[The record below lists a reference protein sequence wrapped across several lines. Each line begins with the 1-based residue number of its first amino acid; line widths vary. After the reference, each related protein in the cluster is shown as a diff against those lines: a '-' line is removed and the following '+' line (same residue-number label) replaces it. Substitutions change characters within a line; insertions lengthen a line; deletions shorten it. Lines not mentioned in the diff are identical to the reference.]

1 MRRLLPPLVIVPVLM
16 LLLVAP
22 AAAAPPYRES
32 GTQEYLLAVSTACGG
47 STCTDTVVDAFT
59 IDSETLIVCVSEY
72 TYNVRNGRL
81 TSERNG
87 CTDTSPEL
95 LTVTSGFDASLSE
108 VAVPLCGPRSC
119 DEVSVAADLQ
129 YAGGPIYSDSSRGSF
144 SDGTCTYRY
153 SSSGESAD
161 AYGTISLDGTTAD
174 AFGSVGTSE
183 YRVTER
189 CRG

>member
-1 MRRLLPPLVIVPVLM
+1 MRRLLPPFVIVPVLM
-16 LLLVAP
+16 LILAAP

-32 GTQEYLLAVSTACGG
+32 GTQEYLFAVSTECGG
-47 STCTDTVVDAFT
+47 STCTDTLVDAFT
-59 IDSETLIVCVSEY
+59 IDSATLVVCLSEY

-87 CTDTSPEL
+87 CTETSPEL
-95 LTVTSGFDASLSE
+95 LTVTSDFEAALSE
-108 VAVPLCGPRSC
+108 VTVALCGRRAC
-119 DEVSVAADLQ
+119 DEVTVAADLE
-129 YAGGPIYSDSSRGSF
+129 YAGGPIYSDSTRGSF

-153 SSSGESAD
+153 SSSGQSAD
-161 AYGTISLDGTTAD
+161 ATGTISLDGVTSD

-189 CRG
+189 CR